1 MTGIY
6 VALERVALFF
16 FVKMLQNE
24 PLVSVHYVEQE
35 KNAEKVRERGRVCRM
50 TY

>member
-6 VALERVALFF
+6 VALERVALFFF

-35 KNAEKVRERGRVCRM
+35 KMRKKCASRAGHVV
-50 TY
+50 